1 MDAVLADAARTGH
14 TPTVTE
20 VERRLGIRHATFY
33 RHYRSLITD
42 HFRPR
47 AARPQDEPAAG
58 SPDDAEEPVRQALHR
73 VRQENTELRKLV
85 QIYAENVRQLTVRN
99 EELEREL
106 QVSIGV
112 RRLRP
117 KG

>member
-1 MDAVLADAARTGH
+1 M
-14 TPTVTE
+14 
-20 VERRLGIRHATFY
+20 
-33 RHYRSLITD
+33 
-42 HFRPR
+42 
-47 AARPQDEPAAG
+47 
-58 SPDDAEEPVRQALHR
+58 RQALHR